1 MKTNSIPHTACF
13 IRIQINVSLSR
24 QARRK
29 DVTIFGDTEA
39 VRTAGPPRTPEQ
51 ARPCAQAAAV
61 AAVAARGSLVP
72 VCPASRQHRGGQRPR
87 PRSCPRGPVP
97 AVPAPRSHPASAAH
111 LHARHPDPVPAHRLA
126 AFGVAPRSTPSS
138 APARG
143 RRSRRLLSRNC
154 HTNCPLAGVHR
165 GPPAP
170 VRHSKESYPDAGAP
184 PPVALHSPPPRTV
197 TRALQTPMR
206 ASVNF
211 PRPQVHARPQ
221 ARASVRG
228 GGAEPRTQDSTRWAG
243 TPPRRYTPSPTGL
256 PLTRIISM
264 LSITMPANGAFNPV
278 LTRKG
283 SLTYEFSPLKTSL
296 HLNESNS
303 CALELE
309 IYFILFF

>member
-39 VRTAGPPRTPEQ
+39 VRAAGPPRPPEQ

-61 AAVAARGSLVP
+61 AALAARGSFVQ
-72 VCPASRQHRGGQRPR
+72 VYPASLQHPGGSAHVRDRVPAIVSPLSL
-87 PRSCPRGPVP
+87 PRSRTQ
-97 AVPAPRSHPASAAH
+97 PAPRTCTTGTRTRSPRTGSQRSVS
-111 LHARHPDPVPAHRLA
+111 LR
-126 AFGVAPRSTPSS
+126 APP
-138 APARG
+138 PARLGLRATG
-143 RRSRRLLSRNC
+143 RAACFPGTVTLTVPWQVSTRAR
-154 HTNCPLAGVHR
+154 P
-165 GPPAP
+165 P

-184 PPVALHSPPPRTV
+184 SPVALHSLPPRTE

-228 GGAEPRTQDSTRWAG
+228 GGAEPRTQDSTGWAG
-243 TPPRRYTPSPTGL
+243 PPPRRYTPSPTGL
-256 PLTRIISM
+256 PLTQIISM
-264 LSITMPANGAFNPV
+264 LSITMPANGAFNLV

-303 CALELE
+303 CGLELE